1 MHKSFSDR
9 IGSWNLSSHTP
20 QHHEPSQ
27 RLRVR
32 ERGKLILRSQKI
44 NGMVKVKFFAKFRE
58 IAGKKEMEFEARDVR
73 SLLREISRRDEELG
87 KAILEDRDGV
97 KPRKVVRIF
106 VNGREIKWLRG
117 LNTQL
122 QENDVVSIFPP
133 VGGG

>member
-1 MHKSFSDR
+1 
-9 IGSWNLSSHTP
+9 
-20 QHHEPSQ
+20 
-27 RLRVR
+27 
-32 ERGKLILRSQKI
+32 
-44 NGMVKVKFFAKFRE
+44 MVKVKFFAKFRE
-58 IAGKKEMEFEARDVR
+58 IAGRKEMEFEARDVR

>member
-1 MHKSFSDR
+1 
-9 IGSWNLSSHTP
+9 
-20 QHHEPSQ
+20 
-27 RLRVR
+27 
-32 ERGKLILRSQKI
+32 
-44 NGMVKVKFFAKFRE
+44 MVKVKFFAKFRE